1 METTSLLSILALLAL
16 AVVVVVLLL
25 RIMRAR
31 HADADRPVRPPAGSE
46 AHPTLTKEQ
55 QEYLDSSHILPP
67 GHDALDA
74 RAEEWRKNQRK

>member
-1 METTSLLSILALLAL
+1 MVI
-16 AVVVVVLLL
+16 LLL
-25 RIMRAR
+25 RFMRPRRA
-31 HADADRPVRPPAGSE
+31 AADRPVPPPAGSE

-67 GHDALDA
+67 GHDALDT